1 MTPPQLL
8 VVVGATAV
16 GKTSLSIA
24 LAQALSGE
32 IVSADSRLFYH
43 GLNIGTAKPTP
54 DEQKGIPH
62 HLMDLCQLDQTF
74 TLGEYQRQAYQTIT
88 EIHQRGKLPI
98 LVGGTGQYVWAVVE
112 GWSIPELPPQPQLR
126 ELLAQLGGEE
136 LNRWLRH
143 LDPAR
148 AAELDPRNV
157 RRVIRALE
165 LILLTGKRMS
175 DLLQKSPP
183 AYQTLIIGLTADRDW
198 LYRRIDARVDQM
210 MADGLLAE
218 VVALWGKYDRKVP
231 ALSGLGYQQLISYLA
246 GETTLPQAIERI
258 KFETHRFARQQNTW
272 FRLDD
277 PRIHWFN
284 IQDQDTM
291 PKILHLLRREA
302 EEVRDEKPSFPA
314 TPSKP

>member
-32 IVSADSRLFYH
+32 IVSADSRLFYR

-62 HLMDLCQLDQTF
+62 HLMDICQPHQTF

-112 GWSIPELPPQPQLR
+112 GWSIPELPPHPQLR

-143 LDPAR
+143 LDPVR

-157 RRVIRALE
+157 RRLIRALE

-218 VVALWGKYDRKVP
+218 VAELWGKYDRKVP

-284 IQDQDTM
+284 IQDQDTL
-291 PKILHLLRREA
+291 PKILHLLRF
-302 EEVRDEKPSFPA
+302 SF
-314 TPSKP
+314 